1 MANKNIKEVEGG
13 ATATINDTDAFE
25 VDTGSSSLYVI
36 WSTIKSLIATYY
48 NGVSAVMTS
57 KTLVQPT
64 IADFTNA
71 THNHGNAAGGG
82 ATLSSPTIVTPTIA
96 SFVNANHDHSS
107 AAGGGIYYLNDYK
120 IVPSVASNNLS
131 LDIQR
136 YDGTAVSSSAPL
148 KFRVGG
154 TVYILTSSP
163 SFAKNAGTNWANA
176 GAAETAAQDID
187 WFVYAIGETGASAG
201 LKFGY
206 SRIPYAQTMND
217 FSSTST
223 NEKYILGN
231 YTNFNTSDPVVNIG
245 RFRATLGASAS
256 YNWSLPNS
264 LVLNYP
270 VFETD
275 FLTYAP
281 TLTGFSANPTNTIY
295 QYQVQG
301 KQVIV
306 RSRQQANGTSNG
318 TGFTMT
324 APFTSQTL
332 TNASWQA
339 AAMPVVD
346 NGAASAT
353 VGLVGVGSASAS
365 ITVQRDALA
374 TAWTNINGKRVGYFE
389 LRYPIAA

>member
-13 ATATINDTDAFE
+13 AVTSLNDSDALE
-25 VDTGSSSLYVI
+25 IDTGSASYYILWQDV
-36 WSTIKSLIATYY
+36 KLLMATAMR
-48 NGVSAVMTS
+48 G
-57 KTLVQPT
+57 
-64 IADFTNA
+64 
-71 THNHGNAAGGG
+71 
-82 ATLSSPTIVTPTIA
+82 
-96 SFVNANHDHSS
+96 SF
-107 AAGGGIYYLNDYK
+107 DYK
-120 IVPSVASNNLS
+120 IVPSVSSNNLS
-131 LDIQR
+131 LDIQHF
-136 YDGTAVSSSAPL
+136 DGTAVSSTYPL

-154 TVYILTSSP
+154 SNYTLTTSP
-163 SFAKNAGTNWANA
+163 SFTKNAGTNWANA

>member
-13 ATATINDTDAFE
+13 ATASINDTDAFE
-25 VDTGSSSLYVI
+25 LDTGSSSLYVL

-48 NGVSAVMTS
+48 NSVSAVMTS

-71 THNHGNAAGGG
+71 THNHSN
-82 ATLSSPTIVTPTIA
+82 
-96 SFVNANHDHSS
+96 
-107 AAGGGIYYLNDYK
+107 AAGGGIYYLDNYK

-154 TVYILTSSP
+154 SVYILTSSP
-163 SFAKNAGTNWANA
+163 SFTKNAGTNWANA

-187 WFVYAIGETGASAG
+187 WFVYAIGETGAGAG

-223 NEKYILGN
+223 NEKYIAGN
-231 YTNFNTSDPVVNIG
+231 YTNFNTSDAVVNIG

-256 YNWSLPNS
+256 YNWSIPNA
-264 LVLNYP
+264 LVINYP
-270 VFETD
+270 IFETD

-281 TLTGFSANPTNTIY
+281 TLAGFSANPTTTLY
-295 QYQVQG
+295 QYKVQW
-301 KQVIV
+301 KEVIA
-306 RSRQQANGTSNG
+306 RLRQGTNGTSNA
-318 TGFTMT
+318 TNFTFT
-324 APFTSQTL
+324 VPFTAQTI
-332 TNASWQA
+332 TNGIWQNTCQPA
-339 AAMPVVD
+339 VD
-346 NGAASAT
+346 NGTLSTTPGLCALSSGSAT
-353 VGLVGVGSASAS
+353 VNVYKDTSAA
-365 ITVQRDALA
+365 
-374 TAWTNINGKRVGYFE
+374 AWTAANGKRFGYTE
-389 LRYPIAA
+389 LRYPLAA